1 MFGCPDVK
9 TTFSFVVMN
18 SIAAITQ
25 YPSRALFL
33 GRTSLKGNRLRTL
46 AVHLKTNFNIQ
57 NGSVLANKFSRHFL
71 ISDDFLPR
79 NWKAKYSSFQVR
91 YK

>member
-1 MFGCPDVK
+1 MFGCPDLK

-25 YPSRALFL
+25 YPSRVLFL
-33 GRTSLKGNRLRTL
+33 GRTFLKGSWLRTL

-57 NGSVLANKFSRHFL
+57 NGSVLANEFSRHFL
-71 ISDDFLPR
+71 ISNDFLPG
-79 NWKAKYSSFQVR
+79 N
-91 YK
+91 